1 MLSGFDSSLDSR
13 LREAEE
19 AEKELLRLQPVA
31 EEAPKLR
38 LEKAKVQKAQEREQA
53 KNSAMR
59 VVERAKKTATDKQTR
74 VPELLESAGKA
85 AQALYTVMKELDA
98 HRKEASE
105 SMAIVD
111 RIEYEIEVEEGEE
124 HEISLDRD
132 PRGLAYALAAR
143 HGDVRVKELLEE
155 MEPGFGFLKGCDMSE
170 PLYRDVAK
178 FVLQHAIDSPEA
190 EMAAI
195 TENQPVITNG
205 RKQSGLG
212 PAVQDV
218 QE

>member
-19 AEKELLRLQPVA
+19 AEKELLRLTPVA

-38 LEKAKVQKAQEREQA
+38 LEKAKVQKRQERDQT

-59 VVERAKKTATDKQTR
+59 VVERSMLSATDKQTR
-74 VPELLESAGKA
+74 VPELLESAGRA
-85 AQALYTVMKELDA
+85 VQALYTLIKELDG

-105 SMAIVD
+105 SMSIVD
-111 RIEYEIEVEEGEE
+111 RVDYEFEVEEGEE

-143 HGDVRVKELLEE
+143 HGDVRVKDLLEE
-155 MEPGFGFLKGCDMSE
+155 LLPGFGFLKGCDLSE

-178 FVLQHAIDSPEA
+178 FVLQHAVDNHEA
-190 EMAAI
+190 EISAMSEGEPI
-195 TENQPVITNG
+195 TTNG
-205 RKQSGLG
+205 RTQNGAG
-212 PAVQDV
+212 TAVQEHED
-218 QE
+218 

>member
-38 LEKAKVQKAQEREQA
+38 LEKAKVQKQQERERA
-53 KNSAMR
+53 KDSAMK
-59 VVERAKKTATDKQTR
+59 VVERAMNTATDKQTR

-85 AQALYTVMKELDA
+85 VQALYTVMKELDA

-111 RIEYEIEVEEGEE
+111 RIDYEIEVEEGEA

-143 HGDVRVKELLEE
+143 HGDVRVKDLLEE
-155 MEPGFGFLKGCDMSE
+155 MEPGFGFLKGCDMTE

-178 FVLQHAIDSPEA
+178 FVLQHAVDSPEA
-190 EMAAI
+190 EILAI
-195 TENQPVITNG
+195 SE
-205 RKQSGLG
+205 S
-212 PAVQDV
+212 
-218 QE
+218 

>member
-38 LEKAKVQKAQEREQA
+38 LEKAKVQKQQERERA
-53 KNSAMR
+53 KGSAMK
-59 VVERAKKTATDKQTR
+59 VVERAMNTATDKQTR

-85 AQALYTVMKELDA
+85 VQALYTVMKELDA

-111 RIEYEIEVEEGEE
+111 RIDYEIEVEEGEA

-143 HGDVRVKELLEE
+143 HGDVRVKDLLEE
-155 MEPGFGFLKGCDMSE
+155 MEPGFGFLKGCDLTE

-178 FVLQHAIDSPEA
+178 FVLQHAVDSPEA
-190 EMAAI
+190 EILAI
-195 TENQPVITNG
+195 SE
-205 RKQSGLG
+205 S
-212 PAVQDV
+212 
-218 QE
+218 